1 MSRGRERSPWARF
14 VRVYWQVIVGGT
26 LISLGFAFLFLAWWG
41 VSGNPLL
48 PVQLTY
54 LAGWGL
60 VGIGF
65 VVVGSALL
73 VVFHLGRQN
82 AILSRLVTSS
92 APTEAEAPQE
102 ETRTVLVPEGAG
114 TFHRPTC
121 VYADGKPA
129 RAYPPG
135 AAELDGLEPCGA
147 CDPPV
152 AS

>member
-1 MSRGRERSPWARF
+1 MSRRGEERSPWARF

-26 LISLGFAFLFLAWWG
+26 MISLGFAFLFLAWWG
-41 VSGNPLL
+41 VSGNPLI

-60 VGIGF
+60 VGVGLI
-65 VVVGSALL
+65 VVGAALL

-82 AILSRLVTSS
+82 AILARLVS
-92 APTEAEAPQE
+92 ASESTEAEPEAGE
-102 ETRTVLVPEGAG
+102 ARTLLVPEGAT
-114 TFHRPTC
+114 TFHRPGC

-135 AAELDGLEPCGA
+135 AAELDDLEPCGV
-147 CDPPV
+147 CDPG
-152 AS
+152 

>member
-1 MSRGRERSPWARF
+1 MSRRGGERSPWARF

-26 LISLGFAFLFLAWWG
+26 MISVGFASLFLAWWG
-41 VSGNPLL
+41 VSGNPLI

-60 VGIGF
+60 VGLAL

-82 AILSRLVTSS
+82 ALVSRLVAASS
-92 APTEAEAPQE
+92 PAEDDAPEE
-102 ETRTVLVPEGAG
+102 ETRTVLVPEGAT

-121 VYADGKPA
+121 VNADGKPA

-135 AAELDGLEPCGA
+135 ADELDDLEPCGV
-147 CDPPV
+147 CDPP
-152 AS
+152 A